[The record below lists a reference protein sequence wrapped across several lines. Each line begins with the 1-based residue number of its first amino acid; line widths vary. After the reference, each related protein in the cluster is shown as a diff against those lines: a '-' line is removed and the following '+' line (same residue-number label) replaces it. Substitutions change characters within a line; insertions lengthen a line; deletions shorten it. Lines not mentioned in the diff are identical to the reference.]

1 MSQLQSPHC
10 GWDRQTTIIQCPSP
24 SPSLGLD
31 FCPSPRINIPKKSWD
46 KLVHN
51 CKNSY
56 HHTVVGSR
64 RTFLLRNKRKTIIKS
79 TAKVPDPPIKVT
91 QDLQAAKDRLEALKI
106 PPTNN
111 ITPHLRRALHDLK
124 TDHSIVINKADKG
137 SSITILNKID
147 YIQEGLLHLNDQ
159 ATYEPLEKDTTLLI
173 QAKSNVIF
181 RNATKRNWI
190 TQELAE
196 ACRRNPDEVKTQYM
210 YFLTKI
216 HKTPTQVRP
225 IVSGRG
231 GPTEMASALLDN
243 ILQPYVNNSPQ
254 ILNNSIALIRK
265 NPRGHTHPQRGH
277 PIHCRRQEPIYGHPP
292 NGSHPPNTNKTLQQ
306 TIT

>member
-1 MSQLQSPHC
+1 MQGHVIRIWQRWILSQLQSPHC

-111 ITPHLRRALHDLK
+111 ITPYLRRALHDLK

-159 ATYEPLEKDTTLLI
+159 RPSDIRTT
-173 QAKSNVIF
+173 
-181 RNATKRNWI
+181 R
-190 TQELAE
+190 E
-196 ACRRNPDEVKTQYM
+196 
-210 YFLTKI
+210 
-216 HKTPTQVRP
+216 
-225 IVSGRG
+225 
-231 GPTEMASALLDN
+231 
-243 ILQPYVNNSPQ
+243 
-254 ILNNSIALIRK
+254 
-265 NPRGHTHPQRGH
+265 GHDPTHPSQIERH
-277 PIHCRRQEPIYGHPP
+277 LSECHQKELDHARTSR
-292 NGSHPPNTNKTLQQ
+292 SVQ
-306 TIT
+306 T